1 MDGVDGRAGVDTFR
15 SDVFPGGHVLTPRR
29 AADRGHFDHGWL
41 DTFHTFSFA
50 GYQDPAHAGFR
61 ALRVINE
68 DRVAPGEGFG
78 THPHRDMEIIT
89 WVLDGTLAHR
99 DSTGAEGSL
108 RHGDVQRMSAGTG
121 VTHSEYNGSSKEPVH
136 FLQIWIHPD
145 RAGHRP
151 AYGQAAVPLGELRGT
166 LRPIATP
173 DGAGGSLVIH
183 QDARVY
189 ATILGPGGA
198 VRHPLAPGRHGWV
211 QVARG
216 AATVNGLAVEAGDG
230 VALSGEA
237 AIELAAPAG
246 EAELLVFDL
255 A

>member
-1 MDGVDGRAGVDTFR
+1 
-15 SDVFPGGHVLTPRR
+15 VLTLRR

-50 GYQDPAHAGFR
+50 DYRDPAQMGFR
-61 ALRVINE
+61 SLRVINE
-68 DRVAPGEGFG
+68 DRVAPGQGFG

-99 DSTGAEGSL
+99 DSTGAGGEL
-108 RHGDVQRMSAGTG
+108 RHGEVQRMSAGTG
-121 VTHSEYNGSSKEPVH
+121 VTHSEMNGSEREPVH
-136 FLQIWIHPD
+136 FLQIWLLPD
-145 RAGHRP
+145 RAGHSP
-151 AYGQAAVPLGELRGT
+151 SYGQQAIPLGELRGA

-173 DGAGGSLVIH
+173 DGAAGSLAIH
-183 QDARVY
+183 QDARVF
-189 ATILGPGGA
+189 ATILQGGEA
-198 VRHPLAPGRHGWV
+198 VRHPLGPGRHAWV

-216 AATVNGLAVEAGDG
+216 EATVNGTAVKAGDG
-230 VALSGEA
+230 VALSKEREVEITGA
-237 AIELAAPAG
+237 AG

>member
-1 MDGVDGRAGVDTFR
+1 M
-15 SDVFPGGHVLTPRR
+15 LTLRR

-50 GYQDPAHAGFR
+50 DYRDPAHMGFR

-99 DSTGAEGSL
+99 DSTGAGGAL
-108 RHGDVQRMSAGTG
+108 RHGDVQWMSAGTG
-121 VTHSEYNGSSKEPVH
+121 VTHSEMNGSEEEPVH
-136 FLQIWIHPD
+136 FLQIWILPD
-145 RAGHRP
+145 RAGHGRP
-151 AYGQAAVPLGELRGT
+151 TGRPPSRSTSCAAPCAPSP
-166 LRPIATP
+166 RPTGPAARWSSTRTP
-173 DGAGGSLVIH
+173 GSSPPSSGAG
-183 QDARVY
+183 Q
-189 ATILGPGGA
+189 A

-216 AATVNGLAVEAGDG
+216 EATVNGAALQAGDG
-230 VALSGEA
+230 VALSDEPAGRA
-237 AIELAAPAG
+237 LAAAGG